1 LSSVKFADFEKT
13 GKKALALWDARK
25 ALTGKMF
32 S

>member
-1 LSSVKFADFEKT
+1 LSSVKFADFKKT
-13 GKKALALWDARK
+13 GKKTLALWGARK